1 MKRSNLT
8 VHSSA
13 RKRTR
18 HSEHTLRLARTF
30 ARVVLCRHDVLVP
43 DDLLGRVKRHQ
54 VELLNLGNSALVA
67 GNLWESKD
75 TEAEEPSQLGC
86 FHTSQGNSKTAAQSS
101 VHLIH
106 IFFLVFIFVFFKLD
120 RLKCDQVV
128 HFCC

>member
-1 MKRSNLT
+1 M
-8 VHSSA
+8 
-13 RKRTR
+13 R

-86 FHTSQGNSKTAAQSS
+86 FHISQGNSKTAAQSS

-106 IFFLVFIFVFFKLD
+106 IFFNL
-120 RLKCDQVV
+120 
-128 HFCC
+128 HFCFLSWTDRNVTKLFISVVMQLNSIRNLLILFPA